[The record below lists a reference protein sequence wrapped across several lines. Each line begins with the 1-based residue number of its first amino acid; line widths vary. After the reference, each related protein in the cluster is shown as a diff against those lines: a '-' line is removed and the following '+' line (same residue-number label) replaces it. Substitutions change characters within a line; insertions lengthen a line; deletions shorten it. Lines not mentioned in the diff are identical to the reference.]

1 MLSQY
6 SQNTIIFLLSAA
18 LVDYNRPIKPRKE
31 TIIMSEI
38 IATTIRIPE
47 NIKEELTRLAKEDGR
62 SFNNL
67 VSLILTKYIQ
77 ENSKK

>member
-1 MLSQY
+1 
-6 SQNTIIFLLSAA
+6 
-18 LVDYNRPIKPRKE
+18 
-31 TIIMSEI
+31 MSEI

-47 NIKEELTRLAKEDGR
+47 NIKEELTRLAREDGR

>member
-1 MLSQY
+1 
-6 SQNTIIFLLSAA
+6 
-18 LVDYNRPIKPRKE
+18 
-31 TIIMSEI
+31 MSEI

-47 NIKEELTRLAKEDGR
+47 NIKEELAKLAKEDGR

-67 VSLILTKYIQ
+67 VSLILTKYVQ